1 MWVRILNPS
10 SDLQIYCSCFWKW
23 ERHGY
28 KLLSMLYKE
37 KLFLLHFRIRVCLCT
52 GVRFVFIGQT
62 FTYSTR
68 LVLHGRRGAVCG
80 NDTWSSS
87 VQRTLLDWVSMF
99 HWMRKRGCRALC
111 FPSLYIPYQ
120 QNKSHFVKSVEL
132 LPLNHKERGYR
143 IRRIPCP
150 TNQLWILHLFSSR
163 RISLIH
169 EEGMRVLNFQRGT
182 CLNLLTDPLCPA
194 QLL

>member
-1 MWVRILNPS
+1 MWVGILNPS
-10 SDLQIYCSCFWKW
+10 SDLQIYRACFWKW
-23 ERHGY
+23 DRHRHR
-28 KLLSMLYKE
+28 LLSKRYQE
-37 KLFLLHFRIRVCLCT
+37 KLFLLHFRIRVCLCI

-80 NDTWSSS
+80 NDTRSSS
-87 VQRTLLDWVSMF
+87 VQRMLLDWVSLF
-99 HWMRKRGCRALC
+99 HWMRRRGCRVLC

-143 IRRIPCP
+143 RIPCP
-150 TNQLWILHLFSSR
+150 TNQLWILHLFSAR
-163 RISLIH
+163 PISLIH
-169 EEGMRVLNFQRGT
+169 EEWMEVLNLQRGT
-182 CLNLLTDPLCPA
+182 CPNLLTDTLCTA